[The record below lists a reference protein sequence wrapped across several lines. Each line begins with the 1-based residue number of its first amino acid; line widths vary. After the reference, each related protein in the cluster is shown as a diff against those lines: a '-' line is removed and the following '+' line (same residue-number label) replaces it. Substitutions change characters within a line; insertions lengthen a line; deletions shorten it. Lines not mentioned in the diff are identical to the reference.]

1 MAASLN
7 SARSF
12 DHGSAPEHSAGAE
25 PSRTKGDTN
34 AVSGE
39 GLESA
44 CASAGDRANIL
55 LVDDR
60 PDKLMAFETILAS
73 LEQNLVLAH
82 SGTEALR
89 HLLQQEFAVIMLD
102 VSMPGMDGFETAS
115 LIRQRKN
122 SELTPIIFISAV
134 NYSDTHLSRGY
145 SLGAVDYILA
155 PIVPEI
161 LRAKVSFFI
170 ELHRKTEQLKRQAE
184 TQAQLIREQAARAE
198 AEAANKA
205 KDRFLAMLSHELRTP
220 LTPILFASTI
230 LSQDPTVPEHIREE
244 LKIVARNV
252 ELEAR
257 LIDDLLD
264 LTQITQGKL
273 NLTFKTVDAHE
284 LLHSA
289 LEVCANEIS
298 AKGLTIRF
306 ELEAVGK
313 HIQADGVRLRQV
325 VWNLIKNAVK
335 FTPTGGQIRLRSSN
349 PQRSWFRLE
358 VIDSGIGIAPDVLP
372 RIYDPFEQA
381 GSAGGGGLGLGL
393 TISKAIVELHE
404 GRISASSAG
413 LGHGAMFAVELP
425 EVDPISAEPPSALKD
440 IAAPTHHL
448 AERAENR
455 FRILLVDDH
464 LDSVRPMQLFL
475 EAIGYRVTTA
485 ESVEGALRIA
495 AKEEFDLL
503 VSDIGLPDGSGV
515 DLLRL
520 LREKGHTLP
529 GIALSGY
536 GMEQDLTRSH
546 AAGFQVH
553 LVKPVLPQHL
563 RSTID
568 QLTRQRS
575 SPLSAAAK
583 TPPN

>member
-1 MAASLN
+1 MAPSVNPVTLRD
-7 SARSF
+7 SS
-12 DHGSAPEHSAGAE
+12 SAPDH
-25 PSRTKGDTN
+25 
-34 AVSGE
+34 
-39 GLESA
+39 LESA
-44 CASAGDRANIL
+44 EPVMRKGDHRGSGERMESVCQSADDRANIL

-60 PDKLMAFETILAS
+60 PDKLIAFETVLAS
-73 LEQNLVLAH
+73 LQQNLVLAH

-89 HLLQQEFAVIMLD
+89 HLLQEEFALIMLD

-170 ELHRKTEQLKRQAE
+170 ELHRKTVQLKRQAE

-230 LSQDPTVPEHIREE
+230 LSQDSTVPQHIREE
-244 LKIVARNV
+244 LKIIARNV

-273 NLTFKTVDAHE
+273 NLTFQSADAHD
-284 LLHSA
+284 LLHAA
-289 LEVCANEIS
+289 LEICSSEIS
-298 AKGLTIRF
+298 AKKLTVQF
-306 ELEAVGK
+306 DLEAVG
-313 HIQADGVRLRQV
+313 QCVRADVIRLQQV
-325 VWNLIKNAVK
+325 FWNLIKNAVK
-335 FTPTGGQIRLRSSN
+335 FTPREGRITLRSSN
-349 PQRSWFRLE
+349 PQSGWFRLE

-393 TISKAIVELHE
+393 TISKAIVELHQ
-404 GRISASSAG
+404 GRILASSAG
-413 LGHGAMFAVELP
+413 VGRGAMFVIELP
-425 EVDPISAEPPSALKD
+425 NVNSGSTQPSSEQTRAAAVMGNPTKSASL
-440 IAAPTHHL
+440 HS
-448 AERAENR
+448 
-455 FRILLVDDH
+455 RILLVDDH
-464 LDSVRPMQLFL
+464 LDSLRPMQLFL
-475 EAIGYRVTTA
+475 EAIGYKVMTA
-485 ESVEGALRIA
+485 ESVEAALRIA
-495 AKEEFDLL
+495 AQEKFDLL
-503 VSDIGLPDGSGV
+503 VSDLGLPDGSGE
-515 DLLRL
+515 DLIRNLQANGY
-520 LREKGHTLP
+520 KIP

-536 GMEQDLTRSH
+536 GMEQDLARSR

-553 LVKPVLPQHL
+553 LIKPVSPQHL
-563 RSTID
+563 EMVID
-568 QLTRQRS
+568 QLITANGATNL
-575 SPLSAAAK
+575 SPV
-583 TPPN
+583 PRE